1 MNTTIFFLNNV
12 PGMGTGKTYNV
23 RVRPIHTNGEFGSW
37 GSAQC
42 LKTGT
47 SGMVMQSENES
58 VSAWVNS
65 YSPEQEARFV
75 LYPNPTST
83 GRFILTASNASE
95 EEVKNLTMTDIT
107 GKVVYKTQVV
117 FNGNTVEI
125 EFGNLASG
133 VYVVMVGEERM
144 RLVVE

>member
-1 MNTTIFFLNNV
+1 
-12 PGMGTGKTYNV
+12 
-23 RVRPIHTNGEFGSW
+23 
-37 GSAQC
+37 
-42 LKTGT
+42 
-47 SGMVMQSENES
+47 MQSENES